1 MAKPFAAISSTS
13 IFPLRRYNDPDFV
26 ITVCDEI
33 LLQITVLRQ
42 FCFSG
47 SPLKHKMNDTN
58 LTLFMHTVLEN
69 GTCIYNRLGYY
80 TRKWYI

>member
-1 MAKPFAAISSTS
+1 MKTIIFVIMAKPFSTICSTS
-13 IFPLRRYNDPDFV
+13 IFPLRQYNDPDFV
-26 ITVCDEI
+26 ITVCEEI

-47 SPLKHKMNDTN
+47 SPLKHKTNDTN
-58 LTLFMHTVLEN
+58 LALFMY
-69 GTCIYNRLGYY
+69 IYIYIQY